1 MSGPVELYDN
11 VYGHFSTPVEA
22 AVRAE
27 AFGVDIGQSSWLT
40 ADEWLHFADL
50 LGIVSGTEVLEVG
63 SGSGGPA
70 VFLANA
76 RQCRVTGVDLNEQG
90 VRNANALAAARGLA
104 DRVSFQTVDASQP
117 LPFPDASF
125 EAVVSNDAMCHIANR
140 LGVLR
145 DWSRVMRP
153 GARLL
158 FSDALVITGVVSH
171 SEIATRSSIGT
182 YFFVPPGEN
191 ERLIVEAGFE
201 LLQTEDVTE
210 NAAAVALRW
219 RDAREHHRD
228 AIVANEGPANFEGLQ
243 RFLACVHEL
252 SSERRLSRFCY
263 VARR

>member
-1 MSGPVELYDN
+1 
-11 VYGHFSTPVEA
+11 
-22 AVRAE
+22 
-27 AFGVDIGQSSWLT
+27 
-40 ADEWLHFADL
+40 
-50 LGIVSGTEVLEVG
+50 
-63 SGSGGPA
+63 
-70 VFLANA
+70 
-76 RQCRVTGVDLNEQG
+76 
-90 VRNANALAAARGLA
+90 
-104 DRVSFQTVDASQP
+104 
-117 LPFPDASF
+117 
-125 EAVVSNDAMCHIANR
+125 
-140 LGVLR
+140 
-145 DWSRVMRP
+145 VMRP

-243 RFLACVHEL
+243 RFLACVHKL